1 MLARGQSL
9 LVFSARKGG
18 HSGLL
23 GVCRSML
30 RIKQSLD
37 GNLRG
42 WGWGLVDD
50 VGGLFL

>member
-1 MLARGQSL
+1 MLARGLSS
-9 LVFSARKGG
+9 LVFSARKRG

-23 GVCRSML
+23 RACRPML

>member
-9 LVFSARKGG
+9 LVFSARKEG

-23 GVCRSML
+23 RACRSML
-30 RIKQSLD
+30 RIKQNLD